1 MAATERTEALRPMS
15 FHIEPPTGLILNPHH
30 AAAEQ
35 RNIDWVLRFCPGLAH
50 EPAKLDRLRKT
61 RFARLAAFTY
71 PRVGADELTL
81 LCDWITWLFVHDDC
95 WCDDSD
101 VDEQT
106 LTLLH
111 MRVLST
117 LRGEFTP
124 TPDDTALL
132 HMAAELGPRMMQW
145 ADQTWMNQFIADFD
159 AYLQST
165 RWEAQ
170 NRRLGLTPPLAAYV
184 KMRCFTGAVDIVAD
198 CIELCEHITF
208 PAALRQHTAMSCLR
222 LMANNCVCWAND
234 IFSLD
239 KELLE
244 HNAHN
249 LVFVLR
255 RERGLTLAQALE
267 QAVAMH
273 DAELRAFEWSAAR
286 LPEFSEE
293 FRQQFGAEG
302 EAAVTTYVSGL
313 RSWVRGNLAWS
324 WETPRYKGCLSMRGF
339 SANV

>member
-1 MAATERTEALRPMS
+1 MS
-15 FHIEPPTGLILNPHH
+15 FHMSPPTGQILNPHH

-35 RNIDWVLRFCPGLAH
+35 RNIDWVLQFCPGLVQ
-50 EPAKLDRLRKT
+50 EPNKLDRLRQA
-61 RFARLAAFTY
+61 RFSRLAALTY

-81 LCDWITWLFVHDDC
+81 LCNWITWLFVHDDC

-101 VDEQT
+101 ADEQA
-106 LTLLH
+106 LSLLH
-111 MRVLST
+111 TQVLAT
-117 LRGEFTP
+117 LRGELTP
-124 TPDDTALL
+124 APEDTALL
-132 HMAAELGPRMMQW
+132 HMLADLGPRIRRW
-145 ADQTWMNQFIADFD
+145 ADDAWMQHFIADID
-159 AYLQST
+159 AYLQSN

-170 NRRLGLTPPLAAYV
+170 NRRLGLTPPLAIYV
-184 KMRCFTGAVDIVAD
+184 KMRCFTGAMDTVFD
-198 CIELCEHITF
+198 CIELCEHLDLA
-208 PAALRQHTAMSCLR
+208 PGLREHSALSRLR
-222 LMANNCVCWAND
+222 LLANNCVCWAND

-286 LPEFSEE
+286 LPDFGGE
-293 FRQQFGAEG
+293 FRRQFGAQS
-302 EAAVTTYVSGL
+302 EAAISTYVAGL
-313 RSWVRGNLAWS
+313 RSWMRGNIAWS

>member
-1 MAATERTEALRPMS
+1 MVATERTEALRPMS
-15 FHIEPPTGLILNPHH
+15 FHIQPPTGQTLNPHH
-30 AAAEQ
+30 AAAEA
-35 RNIDWVLRFCPGLAH
+35 RNIAWVLRFCPGLAH
-50 EPAKLDRLRKT
+50 EPHKLERLRKA
-61 RFARLAAFTY
+61 RFSRLAALTY

-81 LCDWITWLFVHDDC
+81 LCNWITWLFVHDDC

-101 VDEQT
+101 VDEHALTQLHT
-106 LTLLH
+106 L
-111 MRVLST
+111 VLAT
-117 LRGEFTP
+117 LRGEHEP
-124 TPDDTALL
+124 APGDTALL
-132 HMAAELGPRMMQW
+132 HMLAELAPRMRQW
-145 ADQTWMNQFIADFD
+145 ADEAWMHRFTVDVD
-159 AYLQST
+159 AYLQSN

-184 KMRCFTGAVDIVAD
+184 KMRCFTGAMDTVFD
-198 CIELCEHITF
+198 CIELCEHLDLA
-208 PAALRQHTAMSCLR
+208 PALRDHSALSRLR

-255 RERGLTLAQALE
+255 REHGLTLAQALD

-286 LPEFSEE
+286 LPELGGE
-293 FRQQFGAEG
+293 FRRQYGPGAET
-302 EAAVTTYVSGL
+302 AVATYVAGL
-313 RSWVRGNLAWS
+313 RSWMRGNIAWS

-339 SANV
+339 STDV